1 MTTVEVLL
9 AVLENSRFLGKMFH
23 YFFIFNIMNCAVV
36 LYLLLGIAVL
46 KDLKMI
52 LANLLIDLMAFN
64 IPAESVIRDD
74 NVVTMQ

>member
-1 MTTVEVLL
+1 M
-9 AVLENSRFLGKMFH
+9 
-23 YFFIFNIMNCAVV
+23 
-36 LYLLLGIAVL
+36 LGIAVL

-74 NVVTMQ
+74 NIVTMQWKKAS